1 MHRQRGE
8 RGKVKKG
15 QEFCDNRK
23 VQATKKNV
31 VIPGFETLCS
41 RIMNL
46 ALKPVSNKMVL
57 H

>member
-15 QEFCDNRK
+15 REFCDNRK

-46 ALKPVSNKMVL
+46 AIKPVSNKMVL